1 MSSDFSQNTNDLLYA
16 EEWDLLSDDIGRA
29 VAQSFRY
36 DCAEALE
43 HEWLSKKVADHK
55 ISLIKC
61 PFPQPK
67 SLNRGDFIIGFRQD
81 QTPIKCPFEFMGAPS
96 LICGSTGSG
105 KTTTAR
111 FWCSQAGILARGA
124 WFIDS
129 RKREMRVLQS
139 LFKKMGMPLAIVDA
153 YSLKINPL
161 EVPEGV
167 NPNLF
172 APNVADTLVK
182 TLKLPPTASKV
193 LHQSLHCLYQRH
205 GMFDGNTTNY
215 PTLFELREFIRNARN
230 FHAQAR
236 DAIITALDP
245 LLLSL
250 RNVLCCRKGW
260 SIGELAKRKI
270 VFEFNSCSDAARN
283 LLVNT
288 LLLSEFQSRVSKGYS
303 NVSPDLF
310 IYLDEGSQLIE
321 SDDATISQWAG
332 LIRGVGL
339 SLLISNQSAVSISQ
353 KVLSNIPN
361 RFIAQC
367 SSFADLQVLGSAIGL
382 DASAKRYLSTHLRP
396 GLLLGSL
403 SQGDCRH
410 PFLFT
415 TPLMNLPC
423 HQIDESANREIEAL
437 PVVPA
442 SEFENWEPEWAK
454 QEVISS
460 EDTKVTVS
468 TQKLDTPPFPNLGLS
483 RDEMLLL
490 QAVIADPC
498 QPVSTFPTTL
508 QMSTKTIQRL
518 RKSLVIK
525 NMIQEQQ
532 MQSSGRGRPSTLLA
546 PTQHALEMLGIE

>member
-1 MSSDFSQNTNDLLYA
+1 MSSDFFKNTNDLLYA
-16 EEWDLLSDDIGRA
+16 EEWGLMSDDVGKA
-29 VAQSFRY
+29 VAQSFYY
-36 DCAEALE
+36 DCAEAFE
-43 HEWLSKKVADHK
+43 HELLPKRVRDHK
-55 ISLIKC
+55 IEMIKC
-61 PFPQPK
+61 PFPKPNR
-67 SLNRGDFIIGFRQD
+67 LNSGDFVLGFQQD
-81 QTPIKCPFEFMGAPS
+81 QTPIKCPFDFMGAPS

-111 FWCSQAGILARGA
+111 YWCLQAGMLARGA

-129 RKREMRVLQS
+129 RKREMRVLQPV
-139 LFKKMGMPLAIVDA
+139 FKKAGVPLAIVDV

-161 EVPEGV
+161 QVPEGV

-172 APNVADTLVK
+172 VPNVADALVK
-182 TLKLPPTASKV
+182 TLKLPPTAQKI
-193 LHQSLHCLYQRH
+193 LHQSLHHLYRRH
-205 GMFDGNTTNY
+205 GIFDGNTTNY
-215 PTLFELREFIRNARN
+215 PTLFELRDFVCNARN

-236 DAIITALDP
+236 DALVTALDP

-250 RNVLCCRKGW
+250 RDVLCCRKGW
-260 SIGELAKRKI
+260 SISELAKRKI
-270 VFEFNSCSDAARN
+270 VFEFNSCSDASRN

-288 LLLSEFQSRVSKGYS
+288 LLLSEFQSRVAKGYS

-310 IYLDEGSQLIE
+310 IYIDEGSQLIE

-361 RFIAQC
+361 RFIAQS

-382 DASAKRYLSTHLRP
+382 DASAKRYLSTNLRP

-403 SQGDCRH
+403 SQGSWRH

-415 TPLMNLPC
+415 TPLMNFPC
-423 HQIDESANREIEAL
+423 SQIDESTNKELEAL

-442 SEFENWEPEWAK
+442 PEFENWEPEWAR
-454 QEVISS
+454 QEVISTEEAKVAVS
-460 EDTKVTVS
+460 AQKPDT
-468 TQKLDTPPFPNLGLS
+468 LPLPNLGLS
-483 RDEMLLL
+483 KDEMRLL
-490 QAVIADPC
+490 QAVITDPC
-498 QPVSTFPTTL
+498 QPVSFFPTKL

-546 PTQHALEMLGIE
+546 PTQHALETLGIE

>member
-1 MSSDFSQNTNDLLYA
+1 M
-16 EEWDLLSDDIGRA
+16 
-29 VAQSFRY
+29 
-36 DCAEALE
+36 
-43 HEWLSKKVADHK
+43 
-55 ISLIKC
+55 
-61 PFPQPK
+61 
-67 SLNRGDFIIGFRQD
+67 
-81 QTPIKCPFEFMGAPS
+81 
-96 LICGSTGSG
+96 
-105 KTTTAR
+105 
-111 FWCSQAGILARGA
+111 LARGA

-129 RKREMRVLQS
+129 RKREMRVLQP
-139 LFKKMGMPLAIVDA
+139 LFKKMGMPLAIVDV

-172 APNVADTLVK
+172 VSNVADALVK

-193 LHQSLHCLYQRH
+193 LHQSLHCLYRRH
-205 GMFDGNTTNY
+205 GIFDGNTTNY
-215 PTLFELREFIRNARN
+215 PTLFELRDFICNARN
-230 FHAQAR
+230 FHTQSR
-236 DAIITALDP
+236 DAIVTALDP

-250 RNVLCCRKGW
+250 GDVLCYRKGW
-260 SIGELAKRKI
+260 SINELAKRKI

-288 LLLSEFQSRVSKGYS
+288 LLLSEFQSRVAKGYS

-361 RFIAQC
+361 RFIGQC

-382 DASAKRYLSTHLRP
+382 DASAKRYLSTNLKP

-403 SQGDCRH
+403 GQGNWRH

-415 TPLMNLPC
+415 TPLMNFPC
-423 HQIDESANREIEAL
+423 HQIDECANKELEAL
-437 PVVPA
+437 SVVPA
-442 SEFENWEPEWAK
+442 PEFENWEPEWAR
-454 QEVISS
+454 QEVIST
-460 EDTKVTVS
+460 EEAKVVVS
-468 TQKLDTPPFPNLGLS
+468 TQKPDTPPLPNLGLS
-483 RDEMLLL
+483 SDERRLLL
-490 QAVIADPC
+490 AVVANPC
-498 QPVSTFPTTL
+498 QPVSFFPTAL
-508 QMSTKTIQRL
+508 QMSNKTILRL

-532 MQSSGRGRPSTLLA
+532 MQTSGRGRPSTLLA
-546 PTQHALEMLGIE
+546 PTQNALEMLGIEL